1 MGDISRYV
9 FKAVI
14 KRFGICWF
22 YITSQTVMI
31 TPEKPKNDSLILK
44 YSILNCL
51 YVFVFELYKAGLVR
65 IMAIDAQVSHVVP
78 ESPDFRFW

>member
-1 MGDISRYV
+1 
-9 FKAVI
+9 
-14 KRFGICWF
+14 
-22 YITSQTVMI
+22 MI

>member
-1 MGDISRYV
+1 
-9 FKAVI
+9 
-14 KRFGICWF
+14 
-22 YITSQTVMI
+22 MI

-44 YSILNCL
+44 YLLNCL